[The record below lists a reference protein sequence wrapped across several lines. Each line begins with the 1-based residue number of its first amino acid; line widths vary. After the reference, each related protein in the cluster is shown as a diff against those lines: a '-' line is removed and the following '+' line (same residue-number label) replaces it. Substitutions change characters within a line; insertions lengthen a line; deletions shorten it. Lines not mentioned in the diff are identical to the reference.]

1 MTASKA
7 LESATSLAQYC
18 LERYEVELT
27 KDQLYQLI
35 GAYSIFDPV
44 DVNVWLKI
52 RLMQLKCFPC
62 GYTQPPSIH
71 LSVTLH
77 IDISPRWGIS
87 PLVPAIDAIQE
98 CKDRFRRV
106 IGLFSDRHRARRS
119 QIQSDEAYHGYDKP
133 YFHRGAITI
142 GSWGNSD

>member
-35 GAYSIFDPV
+35 GAYYIFDPV
-44 DVNVWLKI
+44 DVDVWLKM

-87 PLVPAIDAIQE
+87 PLVPCINSYNTSLE
-98 CKDRFRRV
+98 FENNFRRV
-106 IGLFSDRHRARRS
+106 LGLRSDCRRAGRT
-119 QIQSDEAYHGYDKP
+119 QTKSDDDYHGYQLS
-133 YFHRGAITI
+133 YSYRR
-142 GSWGNSD
+142 NSD